1 MSLVYIVLWLIHP
14 VAYRIGLAGG
24 FIALICTYVQGNFMV
39 KKLPPLDGTTI
50 DWGNYTALRTEG
62 IILWIV
68 VAVITAAMCIF
79 LKKELFT
86 KTVMYLSTCLT
97 LMLLVTAVSVTLTS
111 GVLQE
116 KAHYQ
121 IGADKEF
128 VMSDDQNFVIL
139 LLDTVDARTFSK
151 LLEDHP
157 EYYKDFQDFTYFEN
171 TVGAY
176 SCTKRSIPFILS
188 GDWYE
193 NDEPFDE
200 YMRNMYE
207 VSPLFN
213 ALQEKGYNM
222 ELCDTELYMNDDI
235 AKMFSNVYRVD
246 FKLSSYT
253 KFAQPLLKLIG
264 FRYAP
269 FELKKKCIFKSA
281 AFDELVRVE
290 NIGETY
296 SFTTS
301 DYQFK
306 GHLDTVG
313 ITTENSKPKFK
324 FFHLDGAHVPFIY
337 DKNMNIIDEHE
348 GTFEMSVE
356 AVMLEAADY
365 VEQLRKSGA
374 YDNTVLIIMADHGY
388 NGSLEE
394 SGDEA
399 WMRQCPLLMIKGR
412 SESHDTMQI
421 SQAPVSFADLQEA
434 YLRLLDG
441 QQSEAAFDWK
451 EGDVRERRF
460 LKYSFLDEDHITE
473 YLQTGHA
480 FNRDTM
486 VLTGREFNR

>member
-1 MSLVYIVLWLIHP
+1 MSLAYIVLWLIHP

-39 KKLPPLDGTTI
+39 KNLPPLDGSTI

-62 IILWIV
+62 IILWTV

-157 EYYKDFQDFTYFEN
+157 EYNKDFQDFTYFEN

-193 NDEPFDE
+193 NDEPFDD

-213 ALQEKGYNM
+213 ALQE
-222 ELCDTELYMNDDI
+222 
-235 AKMFSNVYRVD
+235 
-246 FKLSSYT
+246 LS
-253 KFAQPLLKLIG
+253 LI
-264 FRYAP
+264 
-269 FELKKKCIFKSA
+269 
-281 AFDELVRVE
+281 
-290 NIGETY
+290 
-296 SFTTS
+296 
-301 DYQFK
+301 
-306 GHLDTVG
+306 
-313 ITTENSKPKFK
+313 
-324 FFHLDGAHVPFIY
+324 
-337 DKNMNIIDEHE
+337 
-348 GTFEMSVE
+348 
-356 AVMLEAADY
+356 
-365 VEQLRKSGA
+365 
-374 YDNTVLIIMADHGY
+374 
-388 NGSLEE
+388 
-394 SGDEA
+394 
-399 WMRQCPLLMIKGR
+399 
-412 SESHDTMQI
+412 
-421 SQAPVSFADLQEA
+421 
-434 YLRLLDG
+434 
-441 QQSEAAFDWK
+441 
-451 EGDVRERRF
+451 
-460 LKYSFLDEDHITE
+460 HI
-473 YLQTGHA
+473 
-480 FNRDTM
+480 
-486 VLTGREFNR
+486 